1 MTPRPGQALAGRWLG
16 LRLPRRTIR
25 LRLTLLYG
33 LVFVACGAALLAV
46 TYLLVAHQY
55 TDQFFFQNGKATIA
69 LKQGSGLESSP
80 AVEKLRSAVPVPP
93 RILFPGIVVTQ
104 APNPSPA
111 QLLAQARLQ
120 SDAAL
125 HQLLIA
131 CGIALAFMALVSVWL
146 GWLVAGRAL
155 RPLRTIT
162 NAAREISASDLHRR
176 LDLKGPD
183 DELKELGSTFDG
195 LLARL
200 ETSFEAQRRFV
211 ANASHELR
219 TPLTLERALIEVALA
234 DPGAT
239 SESLRGTLEQVLEAS
254 GQQEQLIEA
263 LLMLSRSQRGLDHY
277 DPVNLKEVASD
288 AVDSVADEVVVDADL
303 EPAVT
308 SGDPALVGRLVANL
322 VGNAVRH
329 NVPHG
334 WVSVST
340 STRRDKAVLTVGN
353 SGPVVPPD
361 ELERLFQPFQRLDGR
376 RDAERGGLGLG
387 LSIVEAIATAHG
399 AQVIARARPEGGL
412 VVEVSF
418 RARFRA
424 ARPAPEL
431 ERPVPPV
438 AR

>member
-1 MTPRPGQALAGRWLG
+1 MTARPGQALASRWLG

-33 LVFVACGAALLAV
+33 VVFVVCGAALLAV
-46 TYLLVAHQY
+46 MYALVAHQY
-55 TDQFFFQNGKATIA
+55 TDQFFVQKRGDAIAFKVGGPVSGKKVVAP
-69 LKQGSGLESSP
+69 LGS
-80 AVEKLRSAVPVPP
+80 VPP
-93 RILFPGIVVTQ
+93 KILFPGIVVTQ
-104 APNPSPA
+104 VARPTKA
-111 QLLAQARLQ
+111 EIFAQASAQ
-120 SDAAL
+120 SNAAL
-125 HQLLIA
+125 HQLLID
-131 CGIALAFMALVSVWL
+131 CVIALAFMAVVSVWL

-176 LDLKGPD
+176 LALKGPD
-183 DELKELGSTFDG
+183 DELTELGTTFDG

-200 ETSFEAQRRFV
+200 EASFEAQRRFV

-234 DPGAT
+234 DSGA
-239 SESLRGTLEQVLEAS
+239 SAESLRATLEQVLVAS
-254 GQQEQLIEA
+254 EQQEQLIEA

-277 DPVNLKEVASD
+277 DVVDLKELASD
-288 AVDSVADEVVVDADL
+288 AVDAVAGEILVEADL

-329 NVPHG
+329 NVPNG

-340 STRRDKAVLTVGN
+340 STRRGKVVLSVAN
-353 SGPVVPPD
+353 SGPLVPPE

-376 RDAERGGLGLG
+376 RDADRGGLGLG
-387 LSIVEAIATAHG
+387 LSIVEAIATAHD
-399 AQVIARARPEGGL
+399 AEVVARARPDGGL

-418 RARFRA
+418 PARSGTP
-424 ARPAPEL
+424 RPAREL
-431 ERPVPPV
+431 ERL
-438 AR
+438 A

>member
-1 MTPRPGQALAGRWLG
+1 MTPRPGQALASRWLG

-33 LVFVACGAALLAV
+33 LVFVACGAALLTV
-46 TYLLVAHQY
+46 MYLLVAHQY
-55 TDQFFFQNGKATIA
+55 TQQFFVQKRGGAITYKV
-69 LKQGSGLESSP
+69 G
-80 AVEKLRSAVPVPP
+80 PVPDKSIVGGLAIP
-93 RILFPGIVVTQ
+93 PKILFPGIVVTQ
-104 APNPSPA
+104 VAKPTKA
-111 QLLAQARLQ
+111 EIFAQASAQ

-125 HQLLIA
+125 HQLLID
-131 CGIALAFMALVSVWL
+131 CVFALAFMAVVSIWL

-176 LDLKGPD
+176 LALKGPN
-183 DELKELGSTFDG
+183 DELTELGTTFDG

-200 ETSFEAQRRFV
+200 EASFEAQRRFV

-234 DPGAT
+234 EPNASAD
-239 SESLRGTLEQVLEAS
+239 SLRATLEQVLAAS
-254 GQQEQLIEA
+254 EQQEQLIEA

-277 DPVNLKEVASD
+277 DPVDLREIASD
-288 AVDSVADEVVVDADL
+288 AVDAVAEEILVEADL

-329 NVPHG
+329 NVSNG
-334 WVSVST
+334 WVAVST
-340 STRRDKAVLTVGN
+340 GTRRGKVVLSVAN
-353 SGPVVPPD
+353 SGPVVPPE

-376 RDAERGGLGLG
+376 RDADRGGLGLG
-387 LSIVEAIATAHG
+387 LSIVEAIATAHR
-399 AQVIARARPEGGL
+399 AEAVARARPDGGL

-418 RARFRA
+418 PVRFGASRLAREQQILA
-424 ARPAPEL
+424 
-431 ERPVPPV
+431 
-438 AR
+438 

>member
-1 MTPRPGQALAGRWLG
+1 VTPRPGQALAGRWLG
-16 LRLPRRTIR
+16 FRLPRRTIR

-33 LVFVACGAALLAV
+33 LVFVACGAALLTV

-55 TDQFFFQNGKATIA
+55 TDQFFVQKGKTTVV
-69 LKQGSGLESSP
+69 LNQGTRSESSP
-80 AVEKLRSAVPVPP
+80 AVEKLRGSVPIPP
-93 RILFPGIVVTQ
+93 KILFPGIVVTQ
-104 APNPSPA
+104 APSPSPA
-111 QLLAQARLQ
+111 QLLLQARAQ
-120 SDAAL
+120 SNAAL

-176 LDLKGPD
+176 LDLEGPD

-200 ETSFEAQRRFV
+200 ESSFEAQRRFV

-234 DPGAT
+234 DPNA
-239 SESLRGTLEQVLEAS
+239 SAESLRRTLEQVLDAS

-263 LLMLSRSQRGLDHY
+263 LLMLSRSQRGLEHY
-277 DPVNLKEVASD
+277 DPVNLKELASD
-288 AVDSVADEVVVDADL
+288 AVDAVAGEVVVEADL

-308 SGDPALVGRLVANL
+308 SGEPALVGRLVANL

-334 WVSVST
+334 WVAVST
-340 STRRDKAVLTVGN
+340 STRRDKAVLSVAN
-353 SGPVVPPD
+353 SGPVVPPE

-399 AQVIARARPEGGL
+399 AEAVARARPQGGL

-418 RARFRA
+418 RARFRT

-431 ERPVPPV
+431 ERLAPPV

>member
-1 MTPRPGQALAGRWLG
+1 MTRHPRW
-16 LRLPRRTIR
+16 TIR

-46 TYLLVAHQY
+46 TYLLAAHQF
-55 TDQFFFQNGKATIA
+55 TDQFFIEKGKRTIA
-69 LKQGSGLESSP
+69 VKPVGGPALGSGGRVGLASGPLSP
-80 AVEKLRSAVPVPP
+80 K
-93 RILFPGIVVTQ
+93 ILFPGVVVTQ
-104 APNPSPA
+104 VGPSQA
-111 QLLAQARLQ
+111 QIVALARAQ
-120 SDAAL
+120 SGAAL
-125 HQLLIA
+125 HQLLIV
-131 CGIALAFMALVSVWL
+131 CGIALAFMAVVSVWL

-176 LDLKGPD
+176 LGLKGPD
-183 DELKELGSTFDG
+183 DELTELGRTFDG

-234 DPGAT
+234 DPNAT
-239 SESLRGTLEQVLEAS
+239 SESLRRTLEQVLDAS

-277 DPVNLKEVASD
+277 DPVDLSELAAD
-288 AVDSVADEVVVDADL
+288 AVDALADGVVVEAEL
-303 EPAVT
+303 GPALT

-322 VGNAVRH
+322 VGNAVSH
-329 NVPHG
+329 NVPNG
-334 WVSVST
+334 WVAVST
-340 STRRDKAVLTVGN
+340 STRRGKAVISVAN
-353 SGPVVPPD
+353 SGPVVPPE

-399 AQVIARARPEGGL
+399 AKVVAKARPDGGL
-412 VVEVSF
+412 AIEVSF
-418 RARFRA
+418 PAKLRQ
-424 ARPAPEL
+424 PAPE
-431 ERPVPPV
+431 PTVI
-438 AR
+438 A

>member
-1 MTPRPGQALAGRWLG
+1 MM
-16 LRLPRRTIR
+16 RLPRRTIR

-33 LVFVACGAALLAV
+33 LVFVACGAALLTV

-55 TDQFFFQNGKATIA
+55 TDQFF
-69 LKQGSGLESSP
+69 
-80 AVEKLRSAVPVPP
+80 VEKAKGTIGVKQAGGSTVRLSSQLSPK
-93 RILFPGIVVTQ
+93 ILFPGVVVTQ
-104 APNPSPA
+104 VAGPSPA
-111 QLLAQARLQ
+111 DLVALAKAQ
-120 SDAAL
+120 SNAAL
-125 HQLLIA
+125 HQLLID
-131 CGIALAFMALVSVWL
+131 CGVALAFMAVVSVWL

-176 LDLKGPD
+176 LGLHGAD
-183 DELKELGSTFDG
+183 DELTELGRTFDG

-234 DPGAT
+234 DPNAST
-239 SESLRGTLEQVLEAS
+239 ESLRATLEQVLAAGE
-254 GQQEQLIEA
+254 QQEQLIEA

-277 DPVNLKEVASD
+277 DPVDLRELASD
-288 AVDSVADEVVVDADL
+288 AVDAVADEVLVESDL
-303 EPAVT
+303 EPAMT

-329 NVPHG
+329 NIANG
-334 WVSVST
+334 WVAVAT
-340 STRRDKAVLTVGN
+340 STTRGKVVLSVAN
-353 SGPVVPPD
+353 SGPVVPAE

-387 LSIVEAIATAHG
+387 LSIVEAIALAHG
-399 AQVIARARPEGGL
+399 AEVVARARPQGGL

-418 RARFRA
+418 PARSGALPGLVQRAEGVREVRA
-424 ARPAPEL
+424 AVGAAGGHAE
-431 ERPVPPV
+431 E
-438 AR
+438 